1 MKKISMLSD
10 LDRLTLLSD
19 DDKKK
24 GWRERCLTFSH
35 NIFCPMEVVCLAV

>member
-1 MKKISMLSD
+1 MSMLSD

-19 DDKKK
+19 DKKQK
-24 GWRERCLTFSH
+24 GRRERCLTFWH